1 MKIRNF
7 AVFLSLILC
16 AACTSRRQSYASFD
30 EYPEYKGTD
39 LGVTYSENKSVFRT
53 WSPAAEAV
61 KLNIYASPDAD
72 QPPVAVYDM
81 SYDADGT
88 WCYSVAE
95 DLKGKFYAFQVK
107 YQDRW
112 YDPTPGLWAKAVGVN
127 GDRGAIIDWEATN
140 PAGWDDDVRPELQS
154 FTDAV
159 IYEVHMRDMTV
170 SPNSGSTYPG
180 KFLGLS
186 ESGTS
191 SPDGLPTA
199 LDHLIDLGVTHVQIL
214 PSYDYG
220 SIDETRLDQNKY
232 NWGYDPK
239 NFNTPEGGYTTN
251 PYDPTLR
258 ILEMKTMIQRLHAAG
273 IRVIMDVVYNHTFVG
288 ETSHLN
294 LIAPGYFY
302 RMANDSTWSNGS
314 GCGNE
319 TASERP
325 MMRRFMIESVKY
337 WINEFHIDGFRF
349 DLMGIHDIETMR
361 AIRAAVDEIDPSITI
376 HGEGWAAG
384 ACGIPEELRAVKQN
398 ARQFPGIAV
407 FSDDIRD
414 ALRGNWVEGNRG
426 GFLVG
431 RGFDESIRFGVV
443 GGTAHPMVDQSN
455 IIHSS
460 GAYANSP
467 AQVVNYV
474 SCHDDPCI
482 VDKLRAIDPSFT
494 IDEIIRMDLL
504 AQTVVFTSQGVPFI
518 YAGEEVLRDKK
529 GVHNSYQ
536 SPDSINQIN
545 WHNKAIYPQV
555 YSYYRSLIAMRKA
568 HPAFRMSDPDMVAA
582 AISFLPSERGVVM
595 YTIDGTKTDD
605 TWANICIIY
614 NGNRSEATVSLPD
627 GEWNAV
633 CYDARF
639 LDTPAQYS
647 AEINV
652 PASSAVVMYR

>member
-1 MKIRNF
+1 
-7 AVFLSLILC
+7 
-16 AACTSRRQSYASFD
+16 
-30 EYPEYKGTD
+30 
-39 LGVTYSENKSVFRT
+39 
-53 WSPAAEAV
+53 
-61 KLNIYASPDAD
+61 
-72 QPPVAVYDM
+72 
-81 SYDADGT
+81 
-88 WCYSVAE
+88 
-95 DLKGKFYAFQVK
+95 
-107 YQDRW
+107 
-112 YDPTPGLWAKAVGVN
+112 
-127 GDRGAIIDWEATN
+127 
-140 PAGWDDDVRPELQS
+140 
-154 FTDAV
+154 
-159 IYEVHMRDMTV
+159 
-170 SPNSGSTYPG
+170 
-180 KFLGLS
+180 
-186 ESGTS
+186 
-191 SPDGLPTA
+191 
-199 LDHLIDLGVTHVQIL
+199 
-214 PSYDYG
+214 
-220 SIDETRLDQNKY
+220 
-232 NWGYDPK
+232 
-239 NFNTPEGGYTTN
+239 
-251 PYDPTLR
+251 
-258 ILEMKTMIQRLHAAG
+258 MIQRLHAAG